1 MVRSG
6 NEGRDDWFAE
16 LDAGLEKKTRNIIRD
31 VEELKSQQGKVNR
44 SLVEDFARLLARFE
58 KINVHRTMEP
68 AKSVFAEP
76 TSIPDQYKMKEELDY
91 ASIKNIQ
98 LVDRTQEQGR
108 MGDSLKVWYYNDE
121 NTMRIRMV
129 FEYCEGEHYYK
140 YAGWKRVFG
149 QFLIYDAALSEMNM
163 DELHENLAEVIKAWY
178 ESHLRRNR
186 EVLIAA
192 LGERFEK
199 GETFTE

>member
-1 MVRSG
+1 
-6 NEGRDDWFAE
+6 
-16 LDAGLEKKTRNIIRD
+16 
-31 VEELKSQQGKVNR
+31 
-44 SLVEDFARLLARFE
+44 
-58 KINVHRTMEP
+58 
-68 AKSVFAEP
+68 
-76 TSIPDQYKMKEELDY
+76 
-91 ASIKNIQ
+91 
-98 LVDRTQEQGR
+98 
-108 MGDSLKVWYYNDE
+108 
-121 NTMRIRMV
+121 MRIRMV

>member
-16 LDAGLEKKTRNIIRD
+16 LDAELEKKTRNIIRD

-58 KINVHRTMEP
+58 KINVHLTMEP